1 VKPAVYLAGKI
12 GQTDWRH
19 GLVPT
24 LRGHVWADGPI
35 DAGDFLYC
43 GPFFVSCDHACN
55 HRPGSHG
62 VAAGCT
68 GQRAEFTRSDV
79 VEQNNQALEA
89 ADLVFAYVSSPDCYG
104 TLHELGWVVRAGK
117 RVAVVFAPGMPVDDF
132 WYVSEQADAVYTE
145 QPAEALP
152 HLLTLELRELE
163 NERRRGQRPEA
174 LGSVSDA

>member
-1 VKPAVYLAGKI
+1 MKPAVYLAGKI

-43 GPFFVSCDHACN
+43 GPFFVSCDHGCN

-62 VAAGCT
+62 AAAGCG
-68 GQRAEFTRSDV
+68 GQPKFTHSEV
-79 VEQNNQALEA
+79 VKHNNQALDDC
-89 ADLVFAYVSSPDCYG
+89 DLVFAYITSPDCYG
-104 TLHELGWVVRAGK
+104 TLHELGWAVRAGK
-117 RVAVVFAPGMPVDDF
+117 RVLVVFAPGMPVDDF
-132 WYVSEQADAVYTE
+132 WYVSEQADAVFTE

-152 HLLTLELRELE
+152 RLLKLELRELE

>member
-1 VKPAVYLAGKI
+1 MKPAVYLAGKI
-12 GQTDWRH
+12 DEKDWRH
-19 GLVPT
+19 DLVPD
-24 LRGHVWADGPI
+24 LRGHLWADGPI
-35 DAGDFLYC
+35 DTGLYRYV
-43 GPFFVSCDHACN
+43 GPFFVSCDHRCN
-55 HRPGSHG
+55 HRPSSHG
-62 VAAGCT
+62 AAAGY
-68 GQRAEFTRSDV
+68 GIGESEFTRADV
-79 VEQNNQALEA
+79 IRNNNQALEA

-152 HLLTLELRELE
+152 HLLTLELCELE